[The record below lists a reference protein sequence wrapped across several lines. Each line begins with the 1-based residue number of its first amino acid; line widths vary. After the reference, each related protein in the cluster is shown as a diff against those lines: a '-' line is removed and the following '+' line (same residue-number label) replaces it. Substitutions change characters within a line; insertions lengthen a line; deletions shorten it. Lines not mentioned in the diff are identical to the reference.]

1 MQDLMD
7 WKDVIYFQHFKA
19 SWFYSFTHSIVYSHA
34 AMHVPNHSAQDHI
47 VQCRRQRTTACLVL
61 IALLELLSAGN
72 DKWVFVRTSH
82 IPQDLL
88 ALLQILL
95 TSAAKKLKTHCCP
108 LSVFP
113 LLACR
118 RDLTKRKKLV
128 HMTSCS
134 LAATLSVSVHCLLL
148 VSYLRLQALC
158 FGHQHYLPPFCWWKQ
173 CPGNWVTY
181 HQATLKS
188 FFLLSFSCLH
198 TRFHPDFLHNNLSIN
213 CEFLQCK
220 QAKLHFSQ
228 INPFSILK
236 AILGLWIHI
245 PLFFFLY
252 GSFSKIITGKYEQKL
267 PQR

>member
-34 AMHVPNHSAQDHI
+34 AMHVPKQSAQDHI

-95 TSAAKKLKTHCCP
+95 ISAAKKLKTHCCP

-113 LLACR
+113 LLAYR

-134 LAATLSVSVHCLLL
+134 LAATLSVSGHCLLL
-148 VSYLRLQALC
+148 VSYCRLFTLDISTTFLHFADENSALGTESLIIRPHLSL
-158 FGHQHYLPPFCWWKQ
+158 FS
-173 CPGNWVTY
+173 
-181 HQATLKS
+181 A
-188 FFLLSFSCLH
+188 FFLMLTHTIPFRLSS
-198 TRFHPDFLHNNLSIN
+198 
-213 CEFLQCK
+213 
-220 QAKLHFSQ
+220 
-228 INPFSILK
+228 
-236 AILGLWIHI
+236 
-245 PLFFFLY
+245 
-252 GSFSKIITGKYEQKL
+252 
-267 PQR
+267 